1 MDLFAHIF
9 YTLVGVHLAF
19 CILVVASNK
28 LAKMLLDILLIVVV
42 LSVASIAIMGG
53 MALIQFLSGVIM

>member
-9 YTLVGVHLAF
+9 YTLVGVYLAF